1 MRGRVLSL
9 VSTLAVLASLLV
21 AGPVFAQSSPAQD
34 VYGNG
39 GVLGVVNGG
48 GPADIVP
55 GPGTSNG
62 GGGNAPTPTV
72 VRESGGNTPAPAAT
86 TGSLPFTGFQ
96 AGLVALLGL
105 GLLGGGLAMRRATR
119 TDS

>member
-1 MRGRVLSL
+1 MRGRVFTFICLIAILGSL
-9 VSTLAVLASLLV
+9 AV
-21 AGPVFAQSSPAQD
+21 AGPSFAQSSPAQD

-55 GPGTSNG
+55 TPGTANG
-62 GGGNAPTPTV
+62 HGTIPTRTTIPTE
-72 VRESGGNTPAPAAT
+72 RGSNTPPATT

-96 AGLVALLGL
+96 AGLVALIGL
-105 GLLGGGLAMRRATR
+105 GLLGGGIAMRRVAR
-119 TDS
+119 D